1 MDKQERQV
9 MFLLFKR
16 EVFGSSN
23 LIYWRYCTVIYKN
36 ASISTS
42 WSARQAKMKSEER
55 RHQ

>member
-42 WSARQAKMKSEER
+42 WSARQAKMKTEER